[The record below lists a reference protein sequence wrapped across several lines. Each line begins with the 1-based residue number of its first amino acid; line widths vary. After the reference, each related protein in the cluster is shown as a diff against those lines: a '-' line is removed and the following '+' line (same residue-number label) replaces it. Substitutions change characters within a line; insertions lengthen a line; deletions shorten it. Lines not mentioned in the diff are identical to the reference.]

1 MGGGGGVCKS
11 VNGKNVGIL
20 TVTISNIL
28 VFLL

>member
-1 MGGGGGVCKS
+1 MGGGGGGKKS

-28 VFLL
+28 VF